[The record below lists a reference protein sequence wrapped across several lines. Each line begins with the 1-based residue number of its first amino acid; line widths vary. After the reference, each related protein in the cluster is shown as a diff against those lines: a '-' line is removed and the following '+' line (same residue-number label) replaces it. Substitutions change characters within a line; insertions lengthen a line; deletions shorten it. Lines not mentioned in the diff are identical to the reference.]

1 MSMRRTVKARRALV
15 TVAVTAGL
23 ALTVAGCGG
32 DGGDQGKG
40 RASSPATGAKGDGN
54 TAQPA
59 PSASANKTL
68 AQVKGGA
75 DITLTIT
82 SAVRDT
88 GGFLTVSGT
97 VKNGGGKYWIE
108 PSWAGDEKELAANS
122 TSMAGAALVD
132 QTGKK
137 KYLILRDT
145 DGRCLCTKFSGGIQA
160 DEEKP
165 FYAQFPAPPASTRS
179 VEFQIGD
186 MPPAT
191 IDISDGQ

>member
-1 MSMRRTVKARRALV
+1 MRRTLKARTLLAA
-15 TVAVTAGL
+15 VAVTAGL
-23 ALTVAGCGG
+23 ALTVAGCGS
-32 DGGDQGKG
+32 DGGGKDKG
-40 RASSPATGAKGDGN
+40 STSSPAAGAKPSGDP
-54 TAQPA
+54 AQQSPA
-59 PSASANKTL
+59 ASADKVL
-68 AQVKGGA
+68 AQVKGGS

-97 VKNGGGKYWIE
+97 VKNGGGKYWLE

-132 QTGKK
+132 QAGKK

-165 FYAQFPAPPASTRS
+165 FYAQFPAPPASTKS
-179 VEFQIGD
+179 VEFQIAD